1 MKINYSKILTK
12 ITDPSVRDTL
22 ALAQKPGLISF
33 AGGIPN
39 PQTFPLTTLRQV
51 TRLVLKKYSVEPFQ
65 YGPAEGIIE
74 LRRAIARRLTHQ
86 WQKQVTADNI
96 LITAGSQ
103 QALDLLAKIFI
114 DPKDNVIVENPTYF
128 VATYAFN
135 AYQADYLTV
144 PLDQNGLIVDQLEQL
159 KKPVKLLYTIP
170 TFQNPTGLT
179 LSDDRRKQLIAW
191 AKKTKTIIIEDNPYW
206 TISFAQKTPQPLAAA
221 NHQGYVIYTST
232 FSKEVAPGL
241 RIGYIVADKSIIAK
255 ATLAR
260 QGMDLCPNLL
270 SQYILVEYLKSSIA
284 KTQPQNISR
293 FYQRSR
299 DLMLAVLKKYAASN
313 LSWTTPQGGLFIW
326 LTLPSHL
333 DAQQLYLKALKQNVA
348 FIPGYIFYAKK
359 PCLNTLR
366 LSYATATRN
375 QIKTGI
381 KKLCHL
387 IKS

>member
-39 PQTFPLTTLRQV
+39 PQTFPLATLRQV

-114 DPKDNVIVENPTYF
+114 NPQDNVIVENPTYF

-206 TISFAQKTPQPLAAA
+206 AISFTQKAPQPLAAG
-221 NHQGYVIYTST
+221 NHQGDVIYTST

-270 SQYILVEYLKSSIA
+270 SQYILVEYLKSSAA
-284 KTQPQNISR
+284 KTQPQTISR
-293 FYQRSR
+293 FYQTSR
-299 DLMLAVLKKYAASN
+299 DLMLAALKKHAPPN

-359 PCLNTLR
+359 PYPNTLR

-381 KKLCHL
+381 KKFCQL